1 MTPEEAKDA
10 ELGQKFR
17 KRLPEIL
24 TCLTRLQ
31 EFDRKNQQWSVLAD
45 ALKRELEPE
54 VPAPVVTV
62 QGTLFGGG

>member
-10 ELGQKFR
+10 ELGRKFR
-17 KRLPEIL
+17 KHLPEIL

-31 EFDRKNQQWSVLAD
+31 EFDRKSNQWSVLAD

-54 VPAPVVTV
+54 APVPVVSV